1 MRPVLHNPSFP
12 KTADPAAAERLCT
25 NFAALGKREAAF
37 AATPQGA
44 AVLAALGGNAP
55 YLADLACAEPE
66 TLISCLESGPC
77 PEAIL
82 ATLDAVPPTITRSR
96 LCVLLRQAKRQM
108 ALRIALADLS
118 GAWTLEQVTSTL
130 SALAVA
136 TLRATLRHLLRALH
150 DEGAIHLPTPDDPEM
165 GSGFVALALGKL
177 AAGELNYSSDI
188 DLVLLYDPD
197 AGPYPPDSQSLMARL
212 ARDLTTILSARDE
225 NGYVFRVDLRLRPNP
240 AATPPVVSLAG
251 ALAYYE
257 SQGRTW
263 ERAAFSKARPVA
275 GDLVLGQAFLN
286 AIKPFIW
293 RKYLDF
299 AAISD
304 IHEMKRQIDAH
315 HTNKGLLGFDVK
327 LGQGGIREIEFI
339 VQTLGLIW
347 GGHNPALRIPAT
359 LAALPVM
366 AQAGHLDAQTA
377 HDLAQAYRTLR
388 KVEHRLQMVADHQ
401 THTLPS
407 TDAALDKFCIFLDEP
422 DFRRAFP
429 RLLARVH
436 AQFLAFFSTD
446 EPCAADL
453 FNPGR
458 TGAPPDAFTA
468 RLEAMGFKDT
478 RHIANRL
485 RDWTSGTLPALRS
498 PRARDL
504 LETILPTLFA
514 ELGALPE
521 PDKAFIQFDTMLCRQ
536 PAGVQLLSLFAHNTA
551 LLKRLAAVLGA
562 APALSDYLSEA
573 PQALEGLLDPQARFA
588 APRPVLGRLLAEAE
602 DLEQAA
608 TVTRRFVRQE
618 EFHLSVATLEGR
630 LNADEAGVLRSH
642 LAAASLSR
650 LLPFVLKAHRERLG
664 SLPRAKLAIVALG
677 KAGSGE
683 MLAGSDLDLMLIYD
697 HPPAS
702 IAPTHWFVRFSHS
715 FVGTLTAQGRGGA
728 LYPVDMRL
736 RPSGNAGPVAVSLA
750 SFNSYH
756 AHESWT
762 WERLALTR
770 ARVLAA
776 TPGFAPVVRE
786 AITTALCRADAP
798 GKILADTAA
807 MRARLAAEIKPLG
820 PFDVRNTQ
828 GGMMEVGFIAQA
840 LQLVHGPHSRALFHP
855 NTKAAFKALARAG
868 HLRADEARLL
878 IRADFLW
885 RSLQGLNRITG
896 LSEKATTPSEAM
908 LAPLYRVCQVETYE
922 ALRQMMAATAT
933 AAHDIFNTRIIKG
946 ARL

>member
-1 MRPVLHNPSFP
+1 MQPVPHNPSFP
-12 KTADPAAAERLCT
+12 KTADPAASDRLRS

-37 AATPQGA
+37 AATPQGG
-44 AVLAALGGNAP
+44 AVLDALGGNAP

-66 TLISCLESGPC
+66 TLISCLDSGPC
-77 PEAIL
+77 PERLL
-82 ATLDAVPPTITRSR
+82 ATLDAMSPTISRPR
-96 LCVLLRQAKRQM
+96 LCALLRQAKRQL
-108 ALRIALADLS
+108 ALRIAVADL
-118 GAWTLEQVTSTL
+118 GGIWALEQVTGTL

-136 TLRATLRHLLRALH
+136 ALRATLRHLLRTLH
-150 DEGAIHLPTPDDPEM
+150 DEGAIILPMPDDPEL
-165 GSGFVALALGKL
+165 GSGFVALALGKM

-197 AGPYPPDSQSLMARL
+197 SGPYPPDSQSLMARL

-275 GDLVLGQAFLN
+275 GDLVLGEAFLN

-299 AAISD
+299 SAISD

-359 LAALPVM
+359 LAALPAM
-366 AQAGHLDAQTA
+366 SQAGHLDAQTA

-388 KVEHRLQMVADHQ
+388 KVEHRLQMVADRQ
-401 THTLPS
+401 THALPG

-422 DFRRAFP
+422 DFRQAFP
-429 RLLARVH
+429 CLLARVH
-436 AQFLAFFSTD
+436 AQFLDFFSTD
-446 EPCAADL
+446 EPSAADL

-458 TGAPPDAFTA
+458 AGVPPSAFTS
-468 RLEAMGFKDT
+468 RLEALGFKDT
-478 RHIANRL
+478 RHIADRL
-485 RDWTSGTLPALRS
+485 REWISGTLPALRS

-562 APALSDYLSEA
+562 APALSEYLAEA

-588 APRPVLGRLLAEAE
+588 APRPILGRLLAEAT

-608 TVTRRFVRQE
+608 AITRRFVRQE
-618 EFHLSVATLEGR
+618 EFHLSVAALEGR
-630 LNADEAGVLRSH
+630 LDADETGALRSH
-642 LAAASLSR
+642 LATAALSR
-650 LLPFVLKAHRERLG
+650 LLPFVLTAHKERHGPLRG
-664 SLPRAKLAIVALG
+664 AKLAIVALG

-697 HPPAS
+697 HPPTT

-715 FVGTLTAQGRGGA
+715 FIGALTAQGRGGA
-728 LYPVDMRL
+728 LYAVDMRL

-750 SFNSYH
+750 AFNSYH

-798 GKILADTAA
+798 DKILADTAS
-807 MRARLAAEIKPLG
+807 MRARLAAEIKPRG
-820 PFDVRNTQ
+820 PFDVRTPP

-840 LQLVHGPHSRALFHP
+840 LQLVHGPKDRRLFHP

-868 HLRADEARLL
+868 HLHADEARLL
-878 IRADFLW
+878 AKADFLW

-896 LSEKATTPSEAM
+896 LSEQATTPSESM
-908 LAPLYRVCQVETYE
+908 LAPLYRACHVETYA
-922 ALRQMMAATAT
+922 ALRQMMTNTAES
-933 AAHDIFNTRIIKG
+933 AHEIFNARIVKG
-946 ARL
+946 VRP